1 MSTELTPTQIR
12 NLIYNIR
19 GKAVML
25 DSDIAELYKVE
36 TARLNEAVKRN
47 VKRFPED
54 FMFQL
59 TEQEFDSLR
68 SQIAISKQGR
78 GGRRYMPFAFTEQ
91 GVAMLSGI
99 LSSDTAID
107 MNINIMRAFVQMRR
121 IGLTVVDMKKKIDGL
136 ERKYDHQFKIVFDSL
151 REILTPEPKNKRSLG
166 FTPDKRKD

>member
-1 MSTELTPTQIR
+1 MSTDLTPTQIR

-47 VKRFPED
+47 IKRFPED

-68 SQIAISKQGR
+68 SQIAISKHGR

-151 REILTPEPKNKRSLG
+151 RKILVPEPKNKRTLG
-166 FTPDKRKD
+166 FIQHQKD